1 MKRLVVALTLLLLP
15 FLAMVDQME
24 PLHRLLA
31 RVGVQRWMTE
41 LVLAAAAVA
50 LFAHAIKLQRR
61 MLFPRRGLR
70 LLLAGIALYGVGL
83 AVMVG
88 VPARAVAAVPMAAHG
103 SWSSLPGLLSLLR
116 PLPLLAI
123 AQVLLL
129 VGAFRALTNLV
140 PPEEFAEDF

>member
-15 FLAMVDQME
+15 FLATVDQMD

-41 LVLAAAAVA
+41 LLLAAAAVA
-50 LFAHAIKLQRR
+50 LFAHVIKLNRR

-70 LLLAGIALYGVGL
+70 LLLAGIALYGLGLALMVGL
-83 AVMVG
+83 PDRAMAV
-88 VPARAVAAVPMAAHG
+88 VPAASQGHWAGVV
-103 SWSSLPGLLSLLR
+103 SLLR
-116 PLPLLAI
+116 PLPLLAV

-140 PPEEFAEDF
+140 PPDEFAEDF

>member
-15 FLAMVDQME
+15 FLAMVDQMD

-41 LVLAAAAVA
+41 LVLAAGVVA
-50 LFAHAIKLQRR
+50 LFAHVIQLNRR

-83 AVMVG
+83 ALMVG
-88 VPARAVAAVPMAAHG
+88 LPGQAMAVMPAAAQG
-103 SWSSLPGLLSLLR
+103 SWSGVPGVVTLLR
-116 PLPLLAI
+116 PLALLAV

-140 PPEEFAEDF
+140 PPDEFAEDF